1 MSRAQTLYIDGDSIF
16 HKLSGVSKILLFIVW
31 TMITV
36 MFLDIRIF
44 AAMAVIGAI
53 MLYFSQ
59 IPWKTIK
66 PLLWIMIAFNLI
78 NIIFILLITPQYG
91 SELVGTSTNLIN
103 IGYAYIS
110 KETLFYVLTI
120 SLKYAVLMPITVIF
134 IFTTHP
140 SEFAS
145 SLNKIGIPYKIAYAV
160 NIAFRYIPD
169 VQREDAES
177 DSKRAGLSEMYRRR
191 MSGDCIP
198 QRRQSDRVCTQ
209 QYSDYKRRSFADT
222 SARQPDPSGNHTET
236 LVGTGA
242 GKWNSNKRG
251 TVYDGRAEECRRSDR
266 QQFRWSVYSGSG
278 IGRSA
283 NRRKR
288 SKDIKDI
295 TGCVYQILCRRYEVD
310 RMNSQF
316 VREQSVLK

>member
-1 MSRAQTLYIDGDSIF
+1 MSRAQTLYIEGDSIF

-169 VQREDAES
+169 VQREYKDILNAQQSRGLAFKKGEGS
-177 DSKRAGLSEMYRRR
+177 VVEILKNYTTIFVPLVSSSIKRIETVSNAMEL
-191 MSGDCIP
+191 
-198 QRRQSDRVCTQ
+198 
-209 QYSDYKRRSFADT
+209 RSFGKKRKRTWYSYKKLTASDFIFI
-222 SARQPDPSGNHTET
+222 AVCIVL
-236 LVGTGA
+236 LVGA
-242 GKWNSNKRG
+242 
-251 TVYDGRAEECRRSDR
+251 VYLKNN
-266 QQFRWSVYSGSG
+266 V
-278 IGRSA
+278 
-283 NRRKR
+283 
-288 SKDIKDI
+288 I
-295 TGCVYQILCRRYEVD
+295 TGFYYPL
-310 RMNSQF
+310 
-316 VREQSVLK
+316 